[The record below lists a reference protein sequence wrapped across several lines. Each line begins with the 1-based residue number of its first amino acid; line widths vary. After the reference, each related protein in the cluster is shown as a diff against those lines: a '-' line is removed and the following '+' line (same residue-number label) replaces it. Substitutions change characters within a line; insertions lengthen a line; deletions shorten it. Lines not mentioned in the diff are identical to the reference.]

1 MCNRSELG
9 VRTQPAHMTVPVKM
23 PMAACG
29 VHALRLKL
37 NQPGRLLTLLDVHFT
52 DKARALLFD
61 VQLGLQPTRVLWVRL
76 SCSCGKRARV
86 PAVPDG
92 VLLGAVGVPGGWDS
106 CCVVFIRV
114 VVLFFFN

>member
-1 MCNRSELG
+1 MCNRSELS

-37 NQPGRLLTLLDVHFT
+37 NQPGRQQTLLDVHFT

-106 CCVVFIRV
+106 LCRVQMGGVPFVF
-114 VVLFFFN
+114 F